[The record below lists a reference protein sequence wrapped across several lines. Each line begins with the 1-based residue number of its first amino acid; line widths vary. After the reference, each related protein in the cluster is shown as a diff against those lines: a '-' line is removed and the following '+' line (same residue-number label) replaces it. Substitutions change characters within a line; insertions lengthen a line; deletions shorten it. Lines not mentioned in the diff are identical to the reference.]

1 MEIIMP
7 GHHLRKTNFRY
18 RMAAGLLHRSDLES
32 SCSFCSF
39 FPDLYRSKTQED
51 SKTRFVLNKNMSL
64 LLNRN
69 LHTSDWL
76 PSVVR
81 RCGGHGGGNCGADSG
96 VRCALCVLPSSDVQ
110 ACPVLY
116 WVFRVWA
123 GSIQRHPKFQ
133 LGCQEEEEG
142 SKRRR
147 RIGVRGGPVEGQ
159 REEGQKTTLTWQKL
173 IMSLLIPQ
181 VCNDPTASWSLFLA
195 CVILVF
201 VQKF

>member
-1 MEIIMP
+1 
-7 GHHLRKTNFRY
+7 
-18 RMAAGLLHRSDLES
+18 
-32 SCSFCSF
+32 
-39 FPDLYRSKTQED
+39 
-51 SKTRFVLNKNMSL
+51 
-64 LLNRN
+64 
-69 LHTSDWL
+69 
-76 PSVVR
+76 
-81 RCGGHGGGNCGADSG
+81 
-96 VRCALCVLPSSDVQ
+96 
-110 ACPVLY
+110 
-116 WVFRVWA
+116 
-123 GSIQRHPKFQ
+123 

-181 VCNDPTASWSLFLA
+181 VCNDPTASWSFFLA